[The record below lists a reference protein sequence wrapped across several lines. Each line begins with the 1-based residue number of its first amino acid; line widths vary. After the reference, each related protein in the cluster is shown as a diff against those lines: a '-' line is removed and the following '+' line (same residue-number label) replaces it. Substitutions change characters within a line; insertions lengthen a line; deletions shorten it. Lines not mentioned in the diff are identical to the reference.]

1 MDQILA
7 KETHGWKE
15 IERRSYAEVLTNEKE
30 LIKRVDQFNT
40 DWKNITLNM
49 KNITDNRRSMRKKKL
64 VESRNWF
71 VWVMF
76 VFRY

>member
-7 KETHGWKE
+7 KETNGWKE